1 MPRLIAA
8 VSAGLLVACP
18 LLGQAPAAS
27 APAATAAPAAR
38 PVPTAE
44 QQIAAA
50 VLPLPE
56 AMRAGARVFGYD
68 ANGRFVELRPGSGAM
83 TCLISRPGAPRFQV
97 ACYHSSMEAYMARGR
112 ELRGQGMNNPE
123 ARDSVRKADVLAG
136 RIHLPASAAMYELNG
151 PADAWDPAT
160 NTLRGV
166 TPLYV
171 LYVPFATPQS
181 LGISATPSRA
191 QPWLMH
197 AGEPGAHVM
206 YAPPTP

>member
-1 MPRLIAA
+1 MPRIAAA
-8 VSAGLLVACP
+8 VSAALLLACP
-18 LLGQAPAAS
+18 LVGQTP
-27 APAATAAPAAR
+27 PAAPAQAAH
-38 PVPTAE
+38 VIPTAE

-56 AMRAGARVFGYD
+56 AMRADARVFGYD
-68 ANGRFVELRPGSGAM
+68 ADGRLVELRPGPATM
-83 TCLISRPGAPRFQV
+83 TCRISRPGAPRFQV
-97 ACYHSSMEAYMARGR
+97 ACYHSSMEGFMARGW

-136 RIHLPASAAMYELNG
+136 RIHLPSSAAMYELNG
-151 PADAWDPAT
+151 PADAWDPST
-160 NTLRGV
+160 NTLHGV

-171 LYVPFATPQS
+171 LYVPFATPQT
-181 LGISATPSRA
+181 LGISATPSRT

-197 AGEPGAHVM
+197 PGEPGAHVM